1 MRTHAASNIP
11 CALVRSLPPASG
23 VALRVSSSAAS
34 CTKKNRAAIR
44 GDAAYQI
51 VPRITYVDRAI
62 IRDYFRQHDLVP
74 RLRPADREV
83 LFPEFRKVLLPDE
96 LECRLSVPFPGHERI
111 LAGNDVLLVET
122 ATREI
127 VDVMREAR
135 QACHKTNLRTN

>member
-23 VALRVSSSAAS
+23 VALRVISSAAS
-34 CTKKNRAAIR
+34 GTKKNRAAIT
-44 GDAAYQI
+44 GDAYQI

-62 IRDYFRQHDLVP
+62 IRDYFSQHDLVP
-74 RLRPADREV
+74 LLRPADRGV

-96 LECRLSVPFPGHERI
+96 LECGLSAPFPGHERI
-111 LAGNDVLLVET
+111 LVGNDVLLVET

-127 VDVMREAR
+127 VDVMRDAR